1 MIAPGGAPELDIVAK
16 DLSHSYGPL
25 SVLQGIDFHVRAGE
39 IVAVLGPSGC
49 GKSTLLRLIGG
60 LEIPTSG
67 VVGTASSDGT
77 RAGWTVSFAFQ
88 DPTLLPW
95 RTVAGNVA
103 LPLERFG
110 LPRDERD
117 RRVADV
123 LARVQL
129 TQFAASYPRDL
140 SGGMRQRTGI
150 ARALVVD
157 PDLLLLDEPFS
168 ALDALTRDV
177 LIADLVR
184 RWGDRRYTCICVT
197 HSPGDAA
204 RLSSRVIVLS
214 PRPGRIRGIVTVD
227 VAMTGR
233 SEDDPGVVAA
243 RSAIWSLIRG
253 AAAANGTTPC

>member
-1 MIAPGGAPELDIVAK
+1 MDIVAK

-25 SVLQGIDFHVRAGE
+25 AVLQNIDFHVLAGE

-60 LEIPTSG
+60 LEKPTSG
-67 VVGTASSDGT
+67 VVGTPSGRGT
-77 RAGWTVSFAFQ
+77 RKNWTVSFAFQ

-103 LPLERFG
+103 LPLQQSG
-110 LPRDERD
+110 LPRAERE

-129 TQFAASYPRDL
+129 AQFAESYPRDL

-157 PDLLLLDEPFS
+157 PDLLLLDEPFA
-168 ALDALTRDV
+168 ALDELTRDV
-177 LIADLVR
+177 LIEDLAR
-184 RWGDRRYTCICVT
+184 QWGESHYTCVYVT
-197 HSPGDAA
+197 HSPSDAA

-214 PRPGRIRGIVTVD
+214 PRPGRIRGIVTVN
-227 VAMTGR
+227 VAIAGR
-233 SEDDPGVVAA
+233 RDDDPPIVAA

-253 AAAANGTTPC
+253 APAADGAATC